1 MTRDLKLTI
10 LKAQN
15 GDKEAMSKLIDENI
29 RLVWNIVNKFNNRGY
44 EQDDLFQVGCEGFIK
59 GIRNFNF
66 DFNTELSTYLVPVIM
81 GEIKR
86 YIRDDGIIKVSR
98 SIKELSYKIYSLKE
112 QYLKQTG
119 KEITL
124 EELAKELKVTV
135 EEIVEAI
142 ECNTKPEYIDNYIGD
157 EESGKTVF
165 DKLSNNVDEEEKI
178 VNNIYVK
185 NILNSMNKRDRQII
199 ILRYF
204 KQKSQTEISK
214 ILGVSQV
221 QVSRIEKRIL
231 EKLRKQ
237 HKQTL
242 V

>member
-15 GDKEAMSKLIDENI
+15 GDKEAMSKLIDDNI
-29 RLVWNIVNKFNNRGY
+29 RLVWNIVNKFSNRGY
-44 EQDDLFQVGCEGFIK
+44 EQDDIFQVGCEGFIK

-81 GEIKR
+81 GEIRR
-86 YIRDDGIIKVSR
+86 YIRDDNIVKISR
-98 SIKELSYKIYSLKE
+98 SIKELSYKVYSLKE
-112 QYLKQTG
+112 QYSQQTG
-119 KEITL
+119 QEITL
-124 EELAKELKVTV
+124 EELAQQLNVSV

-142 ECNTKPEYIDNYIGD
+142 ECNVKPEYIDNYVGD
-157 EESGKTVF
+157 DENGKTVF
-165 DKLSNNVDEEEKI
+165 DKLSTNIDEEETI
-178 VNNIYVK
+178 INNIYVK
-185 NILNSMNKRDRQII
+185 NILNNMNQKERQII

-204 KQKSQTEISK
+204 KQKSQAEISK
-214 ILGVSQV
+214 MLGVSQV
-221 QVSRIEKRIL
+221 QVSRLERKIL
-231 EKLRKQ
+231 QKLRQQ

>member
-1 MTRDLKLTI
+1 MTRDLKITI
-10 LKAQN
+10 LRAQN
-15 GDKEAMSKLIDENI
+15 GDKEAMSNLIDENI

-44 EQDDLFQVGCEGFIK
+44 EQEDLFQVGCEGFIK

-86 YIRDDGIIKVSR
+86 YIRDDNIVKISR

-112 QYLKQTG
+112 QYYNKTG
-119 KEITL
+119 NEITI
-124 EELAKELKVTV
+124 EQLAKELNVTV

-142 ECNTKPEYIDNYIGD
+142 ESNNKPEYIDNYVGD
-157 EESGKTVF
+157 DENGKTIE
-165 DKLSNNVDEEEKI
+165 DLLTTDINEEEKI
-178 VNNIYVK
+178 INNIYIK
-185 NILNSMNKRDRQII
+185 NILSSMDKQDRQII

-204 KQKSQTEISK
+204 KQKSQAEISK
-214 ILGVSQV
+214 MLGVSQV
-221 QVSRIEKRIL
+221 QVSRMERKII

-237 HKQTL
+237 HKETL

>member
-15 GDKEAMSKLIDENI
+15 GDKEAMSKLIDENV

-59 GIRNFNF
+59 GIKNFNF

-86 YIRDDGIIKVSR
+86 YIRDDNIVKISR

-112 QYLKQTG
+112 QYLNKTG
-119 KEITL
+119 DEISI
-124 EELAKELKVTV
+124 EQLAKELNVTV
-135 EEIVEAI
+135 EEIIEAI
-142 ECNTKPEYIDNYIGD
+142 ESNSKPEYIDNYIGD
-157 EESGKTVF
+157 DENSKTIEEILTT
-165 DKLSNNVDEEEKI
+165 DINEEENI
-178 VNNIYVK
+178 VNNIYIK
-185 NILNSMNKRDRQII
+185 NILSSMDKVDRQII

-214 ILGVSQV
+214 MLGVSQV
-221 QVSRIEKRIL
+221 QVSRMERKII

-237 HKQTL
+237 YKETL

>member
-15 GDKEAMSKLIDENI
+15 GDKEAMSKLIDENV

-59 GIRNFNF
+59 GIKNFNF

-86 YIRDDGIIKVSR
+86 YVRDDNIIKISR
-98 SIKELSYKIYSLKE
+98 NIKELSYKVYSLKE
-112 QYLKQTG
+112 EYSKKTG
-119 KEITL
+119 KEITIAQI
-124 EELAKELKVTV
+124 AKELDVSV
-135 EEIVEAI
+135 EEVVEAI
-142 ECNTKPEYIDNYIGD
+142 ECNIKPEYIDNYVGD

-165 DKLSNNVDEEEKI
+165 DKLSTNINEEEEI
-178 VNNIYVK
+178 INNIYVK
-185 NILNSMNKRDRQII
+185 NILNSMDKRDRQII

-204 KQKSQTEISK
+204 KQKSQSEISK
-214 ILGVSQV
+214 ILGISQV
-221 QVSRIEKRIL
+221 QVSRIEKKIIER
-231 EKLRKQ
+231 LRKQ
-237 HKQTL
+237 HNQTL

>member
-214 ILGVSQV
+214 ILGISQV